1 MSWDFS
7 DRTIRSQKI
16 RLWTQRL
23 REEYEQICFL
33 YNLKL
38 KRPVIRIDEMQSRW
52 GFWDSESRTI
62 ALAERLIENYDWEVV
77 LEIFKHEIA
86 HQIVCEIFQDEEA
99 HGVLFKKACDRLG
112 VSDWARKAETQNFN
126 EVPQKEKLDLTSEEI
141 RILERAEK
149 LLSLA
154 SSDNEFEALL
164 AMRKVQELYA
174 KYNLKKIQDRASR
187 CWSYSF
193 IKLNKKRVERYQ
205 SVIASLLNDFF
216 FVEVIHTST
225 FDSKTCQDKKALE
238 LLGDF
243 ENIKMAEYVFYFLEN
258 QLKSL
263 WEKYKA
269 GRKLSVASKNSFYL
283 GVLQGF
289 RVKLESNVTSIQDKS
304 QVSSL
309 SKDLLVIKNDQ
320 ELQAWVK
327 KRHPKLSRLGG
338 GHRLHD
344 SGAFSHGKKEGK
356 NLIMN
361 KPLSSSSDSSGIK
374 LLRK

>member
-1 MSWDFS
+1 MSGHSDFI
-7 DRTIRSQKI
+7 IRSQKT

-23 REEYEQICFL
+23 YDEYDQICFL

-38 KRPVIRIDEMQSRW
+38 KRPVIRIDSTKTRW
-52 GFWDSESRTI
+52 GYWDSESRTI
-62 ALAERLIENYDWEVV
+62 ALAERLIDGHSWEIV

-86 HQIVCEIFQDEEA
+86 HQVVCELFKDVEG
-99 HGVLFKKACDRLG
+99 HGIQFKKACDLLG
-112 VSDWARKAETQNFN
+112 VSDWARKAESKKFP
-126 EVPQKEKLDLTSEEI
+126 EGILKETGKLSPEEN
-141 RILERAEK
+141 RLLQRAEK

-164 AMRKVQELYA
+164 AMQRVQELYA
-174 KYNLKKIQDRASR
+174 KYNLKKIEERSAR
-187 CWSYSF
+187 RWSYF
-193 IKLNKKRVERYQ
+193 VIKLNRKRVERYQ

-225 FDSKTCQDKKALE
+225 FDSNTCEESKALE

-243 ENIKMAEYVFYFLEN
+243 ENIKMAEYVYYFLEN

-263 WEKYKA
+263 WENYRSK
-269 GRKLSVASKNSFYL
+269 RKMSMASRNSFYL

-289 RVKLESNVTSIQDKS
+289 RLKLESNLISFQINQ
-304 QVSSL
+304 QAPSL
-309 SKDLLVIKNDQ
+309 GTDLLVIKNDK
-320 ELQAWVK
+320 ELQQWVK
-327 KRHPKLSRLGG
+327 TRYPKLSRLGG

-344 SGAFSHGKKEGK
+344 ASAYSQGKKEGK

-361 KPLSSSSDSSGIK
+361 KPLSKMSDSLMTK